1 MIATRLLKTHL
12 TAAKGVAGLTESNGA
27 GAAGVYGYAG
37 SASGN
42 VYGVHGITGSGS
54 GGAAGV
60 YAENTYFSQST
71 DLILG
76 GSYGVLSSDDI
87 ASSDLLIN
95 SKDDITFYLDKDDNE
110 SGEFK
115 IDIINSSIGYTVFK
129 VDENGDVFAD
139 GGYNCGNSL
148 TGSGTGGTVKESDLE
163 AGPCLTDDSPAD
175 FAEMLPALPGLAPG
189 DVLVIGEDGRL
200 QLSSQAYQSTVMGV
214 HSTRPSYLG
223 GNQYAGE
230 PGYAPLA
237 ISGIVPVK
245 VTAEGG
251 AITPGDL
258 LVTSSTPGMAMRCE
272 SLELCFGRAIGKA
285 LEGLEEGVGV
295 ILVLVMLQ

>member
-1 MIATRLLKTHL
+1 
-12 TAAKGVAGLTESNGA
+12 
-27 GAAGVYGYAG
+27 
-37 SASGN
+37 
-42 VYGVHGITGSGS
+42 
-54 GGAAGV
+54 
-60 YAENTYFSQST
+60 
-71 DLILG
+71 
-76 GSYGVLSSDDI
+76 VLSSDDI
-87 ASSDLLIN
+87 AASDLIFN
-95 SKDDITFYLDKDDNE
+95 SKDDITFYLDKDDND
-110 SGEFK
+110 SAEFLIK
-115 IDIINSSIGYTVFK
+115 NVVSSLGVDLFK
-129 VDENGDVFAD
+129 VDENGDVFAL
-139 GGYNCGNSL
+139 GGYNCGNSI
-148 TGSGTGGTVKESDLE
+148 TGTGNLESDLE

-175 FAEMLPALPGLAPG
+175 FAEMLPALAGLAPG

-223 GNQYAGE
+223 GNQYYGE

-245 VTAEGG
+245 VTTESG

-285 LEGLEEGVGV
+285 LEGLEEGNGV